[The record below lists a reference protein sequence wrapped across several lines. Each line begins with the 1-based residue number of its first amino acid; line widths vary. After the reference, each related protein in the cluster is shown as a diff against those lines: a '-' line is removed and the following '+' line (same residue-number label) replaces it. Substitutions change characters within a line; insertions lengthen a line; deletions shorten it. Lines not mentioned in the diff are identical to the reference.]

1 MKKRFLC
8 LVLALALAVPL
19 AALAADRSAP
29 AGPSSSWSAACETF
43 ILEGGYRGTEQTWSA
58 APSFALHDMDG
69 DGVPELL
76 ASSGTGSGEARTAY
90 VYSAVYDQLR
100 YAGNAGAYGP
110 ADRYAPG
117 SGYPGLYCLG
127 GRGDLYQGVYYT
139 LKNGKVVSE
148 PVLSITTNQETMP
161 VTFTVT
167 QRTGDAGL
175 FDLFVPRDAAALRT
189 APGTVLPFRT
199 ADQIRAM
206 GWDKFV
212 SASLLADNT
221 LFRDV
226 SLGNWAWSYID
237 AVCRRNL
244 MTGTGSGCFT
254 PSALIS
260 QAEVI
265 TILYRLEG
273 QPRVADSGLLPDLPK
288 NDWYASAARWA
299 AEIGII
305 SGEDG
310 SFQPKGTVERQELV
324 RMLYCY
330 ARYKNIS
337 TPATVAIFSD
347 WDKVRDDCVEAMYWS
362 VGAGL
367 VNGSGDGRLDPT
379 GSLTRAQLAAMIDRF
394 CENVLG

>member
-8 LVLALALAVPL
+8 LLLALALAVPL
-19 AALAADRSAP
+19 AALAADRAAS

-43 ILEGGYRGTEQTWSA
+43 ILDEGYRSTEQTWSS

-69 DGVPELL
+69 DGIPELL
-76 ASSGTGSGEARTAY
+76 ASSGTGSGEERTAY
-90 VYSAVYDQLR
+90 VYTAVYDQLR
-100 YAGNAGAYGP
+100 FAGNAGIYGP
-110 ADRYAPG
+110 ADHYASG

-127 GRGDLYQGVYYT
+127 GRGDLHQGVYYT
-139 LKNGKVVSE
+139 LKNGQVVSE
-148 PVLSITTNQETMP
+148 PVLTITPNNEVMP
-161 VTFTVT
+161 VTFTIT
-167 QRTGDAGL
+167 QITGDADL
-175 FDLFVPRDAAALRT
+175 FDLFFPRGTVSLWT
-189 APGTVLPFRT
+189 APGTVLTFRT

-206 GWDKFV
+206 GWDDFV

-226 SLGNWAWSYID
+226 SLSHWAWPSVSR
-237 AVCRRNL
+237 VCRQGL
-244 MTGTGSGCFT
+244 MTGVGGGCFA

-273 QPRVADSGLLPDLPK
+273 RPGVTGSGLLPDLPD
-288 NDWYASAARWA
+288 NAWYASAARWA

-305 SGEDG
+305 G
-310 SFQPKGTVERQELV
+310 SDTFRPGDSVERQELI
-324 RMLYCY
+324 RMLYFY